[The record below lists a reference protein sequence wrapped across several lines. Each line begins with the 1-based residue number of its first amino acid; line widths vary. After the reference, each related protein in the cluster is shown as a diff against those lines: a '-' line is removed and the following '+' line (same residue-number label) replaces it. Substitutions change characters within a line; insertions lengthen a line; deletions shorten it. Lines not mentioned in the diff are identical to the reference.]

1 MRMSGVFVTGVFI
14 GAAVAWLWGR
24 DMEEY
29 VEARTRGIRTKAAE
43 GVLAVEEKAEKVLK
57 RGEHALRRAD
67 EFLQDTRA
75 HVSETL
81 RAGEEAIRPAPAARE
96 AS

>member
-1 MRMSGVFVTGVFI
+1 MRGSRVFLLGAIVG
-14 GAAVAWLWGR
+14 GAAVWLWGR

-43 GVLAVEEKAEKVLK
+43 GVLGVEEKAEKVLK

-67 EFLQDTRA
+67 EFLQDTKQRVTEA
-75 HVSETL
+75 L
-81 RAGEEAIRPAPAARE
+81 QAGEDAIRPAVASRE
-96 AS
+96 A